1 MSVTDALN
9 TLFSERKNWW
19 TTNWQTIWGNNWLP
33 PQIVHCIRIYW
44 GISNASFV
52 FFETDKGINWKLL
65 PITAFVLQV
74 NCLEAVCR
82 GLETL
87 FVYVCERAT
96 DMVYNV
102 CLLRKV
108 ATEGDG
114 CVALGCWNVLFWHAL
129 SSIQKNRRKKRHC
142 RHQKTAQLISHFCA
156 GSVVRWCHRQWSN
169 YYP

>member
-1 MSVTDALN
+1 MGSNKYPWSCPLWFWTPLQLVVPSNTALYKGIWSDFKRVLC
-9 TLFSERKNWW
+9 LFW
-19 TTNWQTIWGNNWLP
+19 NWQGDQL
-33 PQIVHCIRIYW
+33 
-44 GISNASFV
+44 
-52 FFETDKGINWKLL
+52 ETS
-65 PITAFVLQV
+65 THHEFVLQV

-108 ATEGDG
+108 ATEI
-114 CVALGCWNVLFWHAL
+114 AVLPWVVEMSCFDMPCL
-129 SSIQKNRRKKRHC
+129 PYKKTGEKKRHC